1 MNFIS
6 DLSII
11 IYYNYFRYWNILLLA
26 RFFIAFYLNSY
37 SKCLSNWRIT
47 LTAIHYQHSQ
57 LKMENTAITDIAKEI
72 STPFYCY
79 SQSTIETA
87 YQNYTSQ
94 LKQVEHLVCFAVK
107 ANSNQAIIKVLADLG
122 AGADVVSQGE
132 MRRALK
138 AGVPA
143 NKIVYSGIAKTKSEM
158 RFALEQDIFQF
169 NLESENELERLSLV
183 ASGLNKTAH
192 VAFRINPDVD
202 AETHEKIST
211 GKSENKFGIPI
222 SRAREIYKH
231 ASTLPNIKIQGVD
244 VHIGSQLTSLNPFKN
259 AFKLIHELVV
269 DLRGDGHDINVIDL
283 GGGLGINYQKN
294 EMVNA
299 PVIDYCQFIKNLF
312 KDLNCKI
319 VLEPG
324 RSLVAEA
331 GLLIS
336 EVVYKKK
343 GEERIF
349 LIIDSAMNDLLRPS
363 MYGAYHEIIPVKQS
377 SEQQEIYDIV
387 GPVCETGDTFAK
399 NRKLEKLEEGDLL
412 AICSAGAY
420 GAAMSS
426 TYNTRLL
433 IPEVLVKDNQ
443 FSVIKARNSYDE
455 LINLDSLASWQN

>member
-1 MNFIS
+1 
-6 DLSII
+6 
-11 IYYNYFRYWNILLLA
+11 
-26 RFFIAFYLNSY
+26 
-37 SKCLSNWRIT
+37 
-47 LTAIHYQHSQ
+47 
-57 LKMENTAITDIAKEI
+57 MENTAIADIAKDI
-72 STPFYCY
+72 HTPFYCY

-94 LKQVEHLVCFAVK
+94 LKNVEHLVCFAVK

-138 AGVPA
+138 AGVPS

-169 NLESENELERLSLV
+169 NLESENELERLSIV
-183 ASGLNKTAH
+183 ASSMDKIANI
-192 VAFRINPDVD
+192 AFRINPDVD
-202 AETHEKIST
+202 AETHAKIST
-211 GKSENKFGIPI
+211 GMSENKFGIPI

-231 ASTLPNIKIQGVD
+231 AATLPNIKIQGVD

-269 DLRGDGHDINVIDL
+269 DLRTDGHDINVIDL
-283 GGGLGINYQKN
+283 GGGLGVNYQKD
-294 EMVNA
+294 EMANA
-299 PVIDYCQFIKNLF
+299 PVIDYCQFIQTLF
-312 KDLNCKI
+312 EDLNCKI
-319 VLEPG
+319 ILEPG

-343 GEERIF
+343 GEERTF

-363 MYGAYHEIIPVKQS
+363 MYDAYHEIISVKQDS
-377 SEQQEIYDIV
+377 DETEIVDIV
-387 GPVCETGDTFAK
+387 GPVCETGDTFAQ
-399 NRKLEKLEEGDLL
+399 NRELTKLEEGDLL

-433 IPEVLVKDNQ
+433 IPEILVKDDQ
-443 FSVIKARNSYDE
+443 FSVIKARRNYDE
-455 LINLDSLASWQN
+455 LIGMDNLAEWQR

>member
-1 MNFIS
+1 M
-6 DLSII
+6 
-11 IYYNYFRYWNILLLA
+11 A
-26 RFFIAFYLNSY
+26 AF
-37 SKCLSNWRIT
+37 
-47 LTAIHYQHSQ
+47 HYTNSQ
-57 LKMENTAITDIAKEI
+57 LHMENTAIADIAKNI
-72 STPFYCY
+72 HTPFYCY

-107 ANSNQAIIKVLADLG
+107 ANSNQAIIKVLADIG
-122 AGADVVSQGE
+122 AGADVVSEGE
-132 MRRALK
+132 MRRVLK
-138 AGVPA
+138 ADVPA

-158 RFALEQDIFQF
+158 RFALDQGIFQF
-169 NLESENELERLSLV
+169 NLESENELERLSAV
-183 ASGLNKTAH
+183 ASSMDKTANI
-192 VAFRINPDVD
+192 AFRINPDVD
-202 AETHEKIST
+202 AETHAKIST

-231 ASTLPNIKIQGVD
+231 AATLPNIRIQGVD

-269 DLRGDGHDINVIDL
+269 DLRSDGHDINVIDL
-283 GGGLGINYQKN
+283 GGGLGVNYQKD
-294 EMVNA
+294 EMANA
-299 PVIDYCQFIKNLF
+299 RVIDYCQFIQTLF
-312 KDLNCKI
+312 EDLNCKI

-343 GEERIF
+343 GEERTF

-363 MYGAYHEIIPVKQS
+363 MYDAYHDIISVKQD
-377 SEQQEIYDIV
+377 SEDTEIVDIV
-387 GPVCETGDTFAK
+387 GPVCETGDTFAQ
-399 NRKLEKLEEGDLL
+399 NRELAKLEEGDLL

-433 IPEVLVKDNQ
+433 IPEVLVKDDQ
-443 FSVIKARNSYDE
+443 FSVIKARRSYDE
-455 LINLDSLASWQN
+455 LIGMDNLAAWQD

>member
-1 MNFIS
+1 M
-6 DLSII
+6 
-11 IYYNYFRYWNILLLA
+11 
-26 RFFIAFYLNSY
+26 
-37 SKCLSNWRIT
+37 
-47 LTAIHYQHSQ
+47 TAIHYKHSQ
-57 LKMENTAITDIAKEI
+57 LHIENTAIADIAKDI
-72 STPFYCY
+72 HTPFYCY
-79 SQSTIETA
+79 SQSIIETA

-132 MRRALK
+132 MKRALK

-143 NKIVYSGIAKTKSEM
+143 NKIVYSGIAKTKLEM
-158 RFALEQDIFQF
+158 QFALEQDIFQF
-169 NLESENELERLSLV
+169 NLESENELERLSKV
-183 ASGLNKTAH
+183 ASSMNKTAR

-202 AETHEKIST
+202 AETHTKIST
-211 GKSENKFGIPI
+211 GLSENKFGIPI

-231 ASTLPNIKIQGVD
+231 ASTLPNINIQGVD

-269 DLRGDGHDINVIDL
+269 DLRSDGHNINVIDL
-283 GGGLGINYQKN
+283 GGGLGVNYQKD
-294 EMVNA
+294 EMANA
-299 PVIDYCQFIKNLF
+299 PVIDYCQFIQNLF
-312 KDLNCKI
+312 KDLSCKI

-336 EVVYKKK
+336 EVIYKKK
-343 GEERIF
+343 GEERTF

-363 MYGAYHEIIPVKQS
+363 MYDAYHDIITVIQKTN
-377 SEQQEIYDIV
+377 ETELVDIV
-387 GPVCETGDTFAK
+387 GPVCETGDTFAQ
-399 NRKLEKLEEGDLL
+399 NRELAKLEEGDLL

-420 GAAMSS
+420 GATMAS

-433 IPEVLVKDNQ
+433 IPEVLVKDDQ
-443 FSVIKARNSYDE
+443 FSVIKARRSYDE
-455 LINLDSLASWQN
+455 LIELDSLAEWQS

>member
-1 MNFIS
+1 
-6 DLSII
+6 
-11 IYYNYFRYWNILLLA
+11 
-26 RFFIAFYLNSY
+26 
-37 SKCLSNWRIT
+37 
-47 LTAIHYQHSQ
+47 
-57 LKMENTAITDIAKEI
+57 MENTAIADIAKNI
-72 STPFYCY
+72 HTPFYCY

-107 ANSNQAIIKVLADLG
+107 ANSNQAIIKVLADIG
-122 AGADVVSQGE
+122 AGADVVSEGE
-132 MRRALK
+132 MRRVLK
-138 AGVPA
+138 ADVPA

-158 RFALEQDIFQF
+158 RFALDQGIFQF
-169 NLESENELERLSLV
+169 NLESENELERLSAV
-183 ASGLNKTAH
+183 ASSMDKTANI
-192 VAFRINPDVD
+192 AFRINPDVD
-202 AETHEKIST
+202 AETHAKIST

-231 ASTLPNIKIQGVD
+231 AATLPNIRIQGVD

-269 DLRGDGHDINVIDL
+269 DLRSDGHDINVIDL
-283 GGGLGINYQKN
+283 GGGLGVNYQKD
-294 EMVNA
+294 EMANA
-299 PVIDYCQFIKNLF
+299 RVIDYCQFIQTLF
-312 KDLNCKI
+312 EDLNCKI

-343 GEERIF
+343 GEERTF

-363 MYGAYHEIIPVKQS
+363 MYDAYHDIISVKQD
-377 SEQQEIYDIV
+377 SEDTEIVDIV
-387 GPVCETGDTFAK
+387 GPVCETGDTFAQ
-399 NRKLEKLEEGDLL
+399 NRELAKLEEGDLL

-433 IPEVLVKDNQ
+433 IPEVLVKDDQ
-443 FSVIKARNSYDE
+443 FSVIKARRSYDE
-455 LINLDSLASWQN
+455 LIGMDNLAAWQD